1 MINAKSSQNISISM
15 MLLLGKTNM
24 SNKLLVKFM
33 VVFNK

>member
-1 MINAKSSQNISISM
+1 MINAKSNQSISISI

-24 SNKLLVKFM
+24 SNKLLVEFM